1 MLSRQEMVAIR
12 LVGSKAMTLSQG
24 QCQLCTCVSISYTY
38 ALRSCQMNGHNI
50 LEQSLS
56 EPHKDEFAIN
66 FNLYFIRAIN
76 HLMLRFTQYRH
87 IKELMM

>member
-1 MLSRQEMVAIR
+1 VAIR
-12 LVGSKAMTLSQG
+12 LAGSKAMTLSQG

-38 ALRSCQMNGHNI
+38 EMDIQMNRHNI

-76 HLMLRFTQYRH
+76 YLMLHFTQYRH
-87 IKELMM
+87 IKELMMK